1 MTVLLKNHWI
11 IFINIAVILNSTNTW
26 CQHSGTG
33 RVRSARKSPILRQKT
48 NKQTKKKKKK
58 SLNEIYSWDAK
69 QKRYN
74 SKKKKGKTKH
84 LYMWLCHMSL
94 SSLWQCMEIGLID
107 SSVNIAE
114 EQRSALKPNCTA
126 KTYEWSEEER

>member
-1 MTVLLKNHWI
+1 MKYIPEMQNKRDI
-11 IFINIAVILNSTNTW
+11 I
-26 CQHSGTG
+26 Q
-33 RVRSARKSPILRQKT
+33 
-48 NKQTKKKKKK
+48 
-58 SLNEIYSWDAK
+58 
-69 QKRYN
+69 
-74 SKKKKGKTKH
+74 KKKGKTKH